1 METPVSANFDPK
13 LKIYLVLQVAAVLC
27 VTMVGLFV
35 LPAWV
40 VLGPIWAHFYFP
52 TITATLTDR
61 ALLYSHGVLF
71 RQEMSIPLD
80 KIQDVSLM
88 HGPLLDAFG
97 LCTLRVETAGGG
109 QAGSA
114 AVLVGVRDAA
124 NFRTAVIARR
134 DAAASQGRSTA
145 ETEIG
150 LLREIRDTLVRMEAR
165 MGTGGGPS

>member
-1 METPVSANFDPK
+1 MEATISAKFDPK
-13 LKIYLVLQVAAVLC
+13 LKIYLVLQVAAVMG
-27 VTMVGLFV
+27 VTLVGLLA
-35 LPAWV
+35 LPAWAL
-40 VLGPIWAHFYFP
+40 LGPAWAHFYFP

-109 QAGSA
+109 QQGSA

-124 NFRTAVIARR
+124 EFRSAVIARR
-134 DAAASQGRSTA
+134 DAAATQGKATA
-145 ETEIG
+145 ATEIEI
-150 LLREIRDTLVRMEAR
+150 LREIRDALVRVEAR
-165 MGTGGGPS
+165 LGGKASP